1 MAVECNPVNFTS
13 DLGERH
19 DPYGWIKIQVVL
31 GKTEGERRR
40 RRRRRGAQVPHC
52 GPFPGGQMAGGQA
65 DHQELEQRLKATENQ
80 LQPRKGPCHH
90 PPLSL
95 TQI

>member
-19 DPYGWIKIQVVL
+19 DPYSWIKIQMVL

-40 RRRRRGAQVPHC
+40 RRRRGAKVPHC
-52 GPFPGGQMAGGQA
+52 GPFPRGQMVGGHV
-65 DHQELEQRLKATENQ
+65 DYQELEQRLKATENQ